1 MDSKPVDTLR
11 RAHEAFSRHDLVA
24 MIDGMRPNVV
34 VYGHA
39 AGQAFPSAEV
49 FAQFMGM
56 YFVMSSDIKIVDAEY
71 IAAGSKVIAQFR
83 AVGKQDGPFLGFPAS
98 GRPFSLDV
106 AEIWT
111 FDAEGYAIEGHNY
124 ADTLGL
130 LIQLGHVPAPA
141 MA

>member
-1 MDSKPVDTLR
+1 MKSPVDSLR
-11 RAHEAFSRHDLVA
+11 AAHEAFSRHDLVA

-39 AGQAFPSAEV
+39 AGQAFPSAEA

-56 YFVMSSDIKIVDAEY
+56 YFVMSSDIKLVDAEY

-83 AVGKQDGPFLGFPAS
+83 AVGTQDGPFLGFPAS

-111 FDAEGYAIEGHNY
+111 FDDEGYSIEGHNY

-130 LIQLGHVPAPA
+130 LIQLGHVPAPS
-141 MA
+141 MG

>member
-1 MDSKPVDTLR
+1 MNSPTDTLR
-11 RAHEAFSRHDLVA
+11 LAHEAFSRHDLA
-24 MIDGMRPNVV
+24 GIIQDMRPDVV

-39 AGQAFPSAEV
+39 AGQRLPSADA
-49 FAQFMGM
+49 FAQFLGM
-56 YFVMSSDIKIVDAEY
+56 YFTMSSDIQIVDAEY
-71 IAAGSKVIAQFR
+71 VTAGNKVIAQFR
-83 AVGKQDGPFLGFPAS
+83 AVGSQDGPFLGFPAG

-111 FDAEGYAIEGHNY
+111 FDDEGYAIEGHNY

-130 LIQLGHVPAPA
+130 LIQLGHVPAPV

>member
-1 MDSKPVDTLR
+1 MKQNVDTLR
-11 RAHEAFSRHDLVA
+11 AAHDAFSRHDLVA
-24 MIDGMRPNVV
+24 TIDGMRPNVV

-39 AGQAFPSAEV
+39 AGQAFPSAEA
-49 FAQFMGM
+49 FTQFLGM